1 MWSAAF
7 TPSSR
12 IWVSPV
18 FAVIWRNESF
28 HLLWR
33 PWHLFYSLSSPAQH
47 YEKVWWCEILDS
59 GCEWK
64 YTSIFWAI
72 RITNVAPTFYSLYH
86 HRIFLKTCLG
96 EWELPRRL
104 VQSFLPGGGTRRGLL
119 TVTQTHSRLL
129 VHCQLQESLCD
140 PSLPIV
146 WEVCPPSD
154 QVVLLFLLPK
164 TAQSTTESLL
174 A

>member
-1 MWSAAF
+1 M
-7 TPSSR
+7 
-12 IWVSPV
+12 
-18 FAVIWRNESF
+18 
-28 HLLWR
+28 
-33 PWHLFYSLSSPAQH
+33 
-47 YEKVWWCEILDS
+47 
-59 GCEWK
+59 
-64 YTSIFWAI
+64 
-72 RITNVAPTFYSLYH
+72 
-86 HRIFLKTCLG
+86 
-96 EWELPRRL
+96 
-104 VQSFLPGGGTRRGLL
+104 QSFLPGGGTRRGLL

-146 WEVCPPSD
+146 GEVCPPSD